1 MLRGGSIPVILTGW
15 LQVSRTSDPE
25 FKWTD
30 FLVLLRGRFYPV
42 HLQQAKLEE
51 FVNLVQGAMDVEEY
65 FEKFTVL
72 AQFAPELVATEAAK
86 ISKFQTG
93 LNRNIKNTLSPF
105 TREII
110 TLQDLYEKSTN
121 IYRVSKPSEP
131 L

>member
-1 MLRGGSIPVILTGW
+1 MFRVTKCPEEDKVEIATYYLEGTANRWRETLR
-15 LQVSRTSDPE
+15 VSRTSDPE
-25 FKWTD
+25 FKWAD

-86 ISKFQTG
+86 ISKF
-93 LNRNIKNTLSPF
+93 
-105 TREII
+105 
-110 TLQDLYEKSTN
+110 
-121 IYRVSKPSEP
+121 
-131 L
+131 